1 MKSRYIIMLAMACLL
16 SLTVSAQKAAPITF
30 DAENLSTQMLEFLNR
45 GTSDDSKKKENAK
58 LVKNI
63 ESYYSK
69 LDSRAQGRV
78 VDMMDLSQKKK
89 LRPMPEVHSLLCA
102 MLAYM
107 PDARNYP
114 AWMDCVSY
122 MLQNKSAKSLLE
134 FVDFSVQFLSDRTL
148 NKTKSNL
155 WQAQSGC
162 EFELQFDGKD
172 VLIRF
177 PKPIELYY
185 SSGQD
190 NGTIYSTT
198 GTYSYS
204 DNIWRGQGGRINW
217 DRTGLPTTA
226 CWAILSSYEA
236 GTKLPKFTADS
247 VMFTNTKYFER
258 PILGRLEES
267 LSGKAAPEK
276 YTYPKFRSYQTDF
289 ELKDILPGVDYKG
302 SFMMNGSKFV
312 TANEKYPATLIFSR
326 GGRPFV
332 VLTSTN
338 VTVANNKI
346 NAEHAAMRMYLD
358 EDSIFNNGVKVRYTG
373 GDRKL
378 TFVNDAKRN
387 YYSPYG
393 NTFHNLDMFCESMTW
408 DMDRDRVTFASIGAD
423 GSNGNATFESANYYS
438 AIKYRSI
445 QGIDEVSP
453 VMRMYRFMRDNNGG
467 VPTFY
472 VDVFAQYIRMDVMQA
487 KSMVHNLAKDG
498 LVSYDE
504 NAGLVYVQEKLTDY
518 VKAYNKDKNHDYD
531 AISLYSSKVKQNAV
545 LDLASNDLQL
555 YGVDSLFVS
564 DSQQVIIYPS
574 KREILM
580 KRNRD
585 MYFDGAVHCGRFDF
599 AVRNAVFHYADF
611 MFDLPTIDKMVF
623 SVQQFGNPQK
633 LHGVNSVLRNLKGT
647 LTIDKPTNHNG
658 LVKNKEYPIFTSQ
671 EECFVYY
678 DNKDLYHGAY
688 VRDRF
693 YYRINPFTLNS
704 LKDFK
709 TDSLQF
715 EGTLVSA
722 GIFPD
727 LNQPLTVQ
735 RDYSLGFDMDTEKS
749 GLQAYGGKGS
759 FTRHLN
765 LSNKGLRGAGKVDYL
780 TSFSTSKEIVFLPD
794 SMLATTDTFLVRK
807 EQGFPDIR
815 NGRTAQ
821 SWYPYADSMQV
832 NQLKGGHQFQMYGGE
847 AQLAGG
853 VTLRPQGALAQGTA
867 TIMEGTLSSQR
878 FELQTMDMLAKVSS
892 FQLQSTVY
900 RQLAYSATNM
910 SSHVDFTGRRTELT
924 SNADIQRT
932 ELPLVAYNAYIDKV
946 SWEMDRKEL
955 DLLNSKSE
963 DSQGLEGLSLRE
975 RNARPQPGA
984 RFVCTANKADSL
996 QYFSTRSTYRY
1007 NAGQLTSRGVF
1018 VLNVADAAIA
1028 PAADTLHIGVGGEMR
1043 QLRHA
1048 QLLASRSN
1056 GYHLFYDGDFIVKNL
1071 RTYSGKAYIDYVD
1084 EEDRAQKIFCDDI
1097 APSQAGI
1104 TVANGFI
1111 SDSASFTLNSAFGFA
1126 GKVRVEGN
1134 QQFFHFDGGVRLL
1147 HKCAEQSQLALLAYS
1162 SYLDPKNI
1170 MVAVPE
1176 IPVDWRGNRIAA
1188 AILMD
1193 QNTLAPKPAFLMK
1206 EKVADNEVLSAYGL
1220 LTYDKGTRVYTIARL
1235 QKQENFDGVVDPYL
1249 RMNTETCQVE
1259 GEGPASLCYR
1269 EGLTSK
1275 YAYAKAVATS
1285 RPADFELSG
1294 VFGFTFPIAAN
1305 VVEAI
1310 AQQIADDLRL
1320 SPGSPDNE
1328 LLRHAMISAQGVEK
1342 GNENYSTYVSTGAF
1356 DRIPAAFEHTL
1367 LFENLTWHYNPGVGY
1382 YTSGMTTLA
1391 LMGKKQ
1397 LHLNLRVMANLNK
1410 AGAGQVLNLYVQ
1422 AARDHWYYFSY
1433 NTTSHTLTLCSSVG
1447 AIEDMVKSISVED
1460 RQQKTKEGLTFQYK
1474 VGSQSEV
1481 VRFQTKMSAALTGT
1495 EGIDAPD
1502 VSDDEED

>member
-1 MKSRYIIMLAMACLL
+1 MKPKHIFAILVACLL
-16 SLTVSAQKAAPITF
+16 SWGLSAQKNTPIVF
-30 DAENLSTQMLEFLNR
+30 DAENLTAQMVEYLNR
-45 GTSDDSKKKENAK
+45 STSDDAKKKENSK

-63 ESYYSK
+63 ETYYSK
-69 LDSRAQGRV
+69 LDPATKDRLV
-78 VDMMDLSQKKK
+78 EVMDLSQKKK
-89 LRPMPEVHSLLCA
+89 LRPIPEVHDLVAS
-102 MLAYM
+102 MFVYM
-107 PDARNYP
+107 ADGRNFGV
-114 AWMDCVSY
+114 WVDCVTY
-122 MLQNKSAKSLLE
+122 MLQNKSAKSLGE
-134 FVDFSVQFLSDRTL
+134 FVEFATQLITDRTL

-155 WQAQSGC
+155 WQCQSGC
-162 EFELQFDGKD
+162 DFTLRLDGKD
-172 VLIRF
+172 ILVDIAN
-177 PKPIELYY
+177 PIELYY
-185 SSGQD
+185 SSGSD

-198 GTYSYS
+198 GTYSYT
-204 DNIWRGQGGRINW
+204 DNVWKGKGGRINW

-226 CWAILSSYEA
+226 CWAVLSNYEV

-247 VMFTNTKYFER
+247 VMFTNTKYFDK
-258 PILGRLEES
+258 PICGRLEES
-267 LSGKAAPEK
+267 LGAKAAPEK
-276 YTYPKFRSYQTDF
+276 YTFPKFRSYQTDF
-289 ELKDILPGVDYKG
+289 ELKDILPGVDYRG
-302 SFMMNGSKFV
+302 SFMMHGSKFV
-312 TANEKYPATLIFSR
+312 TSNEKYPATLVFSR
-326 GGRPFV
+326 GGKTFV

-358 EDSIFNNGVKVRYTG
+358 DDSIFNNGVKVRYTG

-378 TFVNDAKRN
+378 TFVNDSKRN

-393 NTFHNLDMFCESMTW
+393 NTFHNLDMFCETMTW
-408 DMDRDRVTFASIGAD
+408 DMDKDRVVFASMGAD
-423 GSNGNATFESANYYS
+423 GSSGNATFESANYYS
-438 AIKYRSI
+438 ALKYRSI
-445 QGIDEVSP
+445 QGVDEVSP
-453 VMRMYRFMRDNNGG
+453 VMRMYRFMRDYNGDR
-467 VPTFY
+467 PTFHI
-472 VDVFAQYIRMDVMQA
+472 DLFAQFIRMDVMQA

-504 NAGLVYVQEKLTDY
+504 NEGIVYVQDKLIDY

-531 AISLYSSKVKQNAV
+531 AISLYSTKVKQNAV

-555 YGVDSLFVS
+555 FGVDSLFVS
-564 DSQQVIIYPS
+564 DSQQVIIYPAHHQ
-574 KREILM
+574 ILM

-585 MYFDGAVHCGRFDF
+585 MYFDGSIHCGRFDF
-599 AVRNAVFHYADF
+599 SVRNAVFHYADY
-611 MFDLPTIDKMVF
+611 MFDMPQIDRMVF

-633 LHGVNSVLRNLKGT
+633 LHGVNSILRNLKGS
-647 LTIDKPTNHNG
+647 LSIDKPTNHNG
-658 LVKNKEYPIFTSQ
+658 LEKNKEYPIFTSQ

-678 DNKDLYHGAY
+678 DYKDLYQGAY

-715 EGTLVSA
+715 DGTLVSA

-727 LNQPLTVQ
+727 INQPLTVQ
-735 RDYSLGFDMDTEKS
+735 RDYSLGFDMDTEKA

-780 TSFSTSKEIVFLPD
+780 TSFSTSKDIVFLPD

-815 NGRTAQ
+815 NGRTSQ
-821 SWYPYADSMQV
+821 CWYPYADSMQV
-832 NQLKGGHQFQMYGGE
+832 NQLKGGHLFQMYGGE

-878 FELQTMDMLAKVSS
+878 FELQTMDMLAKVSA
-892 FQLQSTVY
+892 FTLQSTVY
-900 RQLAYSATNM
+900 KSLAYSATNM
-910 SSHVDFTGRRTELT
+910 SSHVDFTGRRTELV

-932 ELPLVAYNAYIDKV
+932 ELPLVAYNAYVDKV
-946 SWEMDRKEL
+946 SWEMDKKEL

-963 DSQGLEGLSLRE
+963 DSQGLEGLTLRE
-975 RNARPQPGA
+975 RNNRPQPGA

-996 QYFSTRSTYRY
+996 QFHATRSTYRY
-1007 NAGQLTSRGVF
+1007 NAGQLTNRGVF

-1048 QLLASRSN
+1048 QLLAARTN

-1084 EEDRAQKIFCDDI
+1084 EDDKSQKIYCNDI
-1097 APSQAGI
+1097 APNQAGV
-1104 TVANGFI
+1104 TVANAFI

-1134 QQFFHFDGGVRLL
+1134 QEFFYFDGGVRLL
-1147 HKCAEQSQLALLAYS
+1147 HNCAPQSQLALLAYS

-1176 IPVDWRGNRIAA
+1176 LAVDWRGNRIAA

-1193 QNTLAPKPAFLMK
+1193 QAGLTPKPAFLMK
-1206 EKVADNEVLSAYGL
+1206 ERVADNEILSAYGL
-1220 LTYDKGTRVYTIARL
+1220 LSYDKDAHLYTLAQL
-1235 QKQENFDGVVDPYL
+1235 QKQENFDGVVSPYM

-1275 YAYAKAVATS
+1275 MAYAKGIATS

-1294 VFGFTFPIAAN
+1294 VFGFSFPIDNN
-1305 VVEAI
+1305 VVAAI
-1310 AQQIADDLRL
+1310 AQQLADDLRL

-1328 LLRHAMISAQGVEK
+1328 LLRHAMIHYQGIDK
-1342 GNENYSTYVSTGAF
+1342 GSENYSTYVSTGAF
-1356 DRIPAAFEHTL
+1356 DRIPSEFDHTL
-1367 LFENLTWHYNPGVGY
+1367 LFENLTWHFNPGVGY
-1382 YTSGMTTLA
+1382 YTSGMTSLA

-1397 LHLNLRVMANLNK
+1397 LHLNVRVMANLNK
-1410 AGAGQVLNLYVQ
+1410 SGSAQVLNIYVQ
-1422 AARDHWYYFSY
+1422 AARDHWYFFSY
-1433 NTTSHTLTLCSSVG
+1433 NTGTHTLSFSSSVG
-1447 AIEDMVKSISVED
+1447 AIEDMVKAISADD
-1460 RQQKTKEGLTFQYK
+1460 RQIKSKDGLTFQYK
-1474 VGSQSEV
+1474 VGSQADV
-1481 VRFQTKMSAALTGT
+1481 TRFQAKMSAALTGSNASS
-1495 EGIDAPD
+1495 GD
-1502 VSDDEED
+1502 DDEEDDD